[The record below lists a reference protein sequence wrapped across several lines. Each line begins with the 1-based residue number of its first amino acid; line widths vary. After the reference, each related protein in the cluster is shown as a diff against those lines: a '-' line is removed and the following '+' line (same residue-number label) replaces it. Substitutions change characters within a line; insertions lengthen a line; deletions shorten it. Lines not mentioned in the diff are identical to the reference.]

1 MKVFGQR
8 KRAAAAVA
16 AAGAL
21 LALAACTPAGPGTPR
36 RRRRRRPRPP
46 PRSPPPRLPPAPP
59 RQPGTSATVGAL
71 VPGFPQKL
79 LPLMPGAKVVSSSF
93 DKTTVPAT
101 AALVG
106 SITAPAADVLAFYT
120 KELEAQGFKA
130 VPGETVGAVPSKD
143 FLRGDNETVNICRHG
158 DRRAFPPSPSA
169 RTSLPSPSS
178 DASPSSCGSSRRPS
192 WPPSPASSP
201 IS

>member
-8 KRAAAAVA
+8 KRAAAAIA

-21 LALAACTPAGPGTPR
+21 LALAACTPAGTGSPAASPASTPDA
-36 RRRRRRPRPP
+36 
-46 PRSPPPRLPPAPP
+46 SAQSSTTAPP
-59 RQPGTSATVGAL
+59 SPSAEPGTSATVGAL

-120 KELEAQGFKA
+120 KGLEAQGFKA
-130 VPGETVGAVPSKD
+130 VPGETVGALPSKD
-143 FLRGDNETVNICRHG
+143 FLRGDNETVNIAVMQTG
-158 DRRAFPPSPSA
+158 GVSTFTIGANVAAESVK
-169 RTSLPSPSS
+169 
-178 DASPSSCGSSRRPS
+178 
-192 WPPSPASSP
+192 
-201 IS
+201 